1 MGSCWFYRSALGL
14 ILFSDNI
21 KLVFLQIFDYRQNRH
36 KPKLK
41 LAESQLTQNNQS
53 FFGGELL
60 NQTDSD
66 PLRFQIAQ
74 SQRQKVEIAGTV
86 FITFVYKPILT
97 QFVILHHEMGSKS
110 HEEHFLVF
118 AYC

>member
-74 SQRQKVEIAGTV
+74 SQRKKVEISGHSIYNFRIQTDPNP
-86 FITFVYKPILT
+86 ICDPLFVCLFHCLT
-97 QFVILHHEMGSKS
+97 SS
-110 HEEHFLVF
+110 
-118 AYC
+118 